1 MTQRANVDIAIT
13 QSGVNGAKL
22 LINGAT
28 GINPTE
34 INPSDLRGAIMVNA
48 PNYVGWWDD
57 FLGDTLNTTYAAD
70 LSTGATAAIEAA
82 ARGTV
87 RISTSTTDENHATLA
102 LGLHFTVSNG
112 PTIFEARVT
121 NVSAATSR
129 SVEIGLSDA
138 LSETLG
144 EAFSS
149 HDATLVDVAT
159 DAAVFAINAEESVT
173 AWKAISVNAG
183 GTPAGTSSGVTAA
196 AGTFDVLRIEIDAA
210 GNASFFVND
219 TFVATHALAVATTA
233 LLTPWI
239 TVTTQTTGDRQV
251 DVDYWMVAQP
261 R

>member
-34 INPSDLRGAIMVNA
+34 INPGDIQAALMVNA

-57 FLGDTLNTTYAAD
+57 FLGDAVNTTYAPD
-70 LSTGATAAIEAA
+70 LSTGAGVTINAA
-82 ARGTV
+82 ARGTARV
-87 RISTSTTDENHATLA
+87 ATSTTDENHATLV

-121 NVSAATSR
+121 NVTASTSR
-129 SVEIGLSDA
+129 SVEVGLSDA
-138 LSETLG
+138 LSETAG

-159 DAAVFAINAEESVT
+159 DAAVFAINAEEAVT
-173 AWKAISVNAG
+173 AWKAISVKAG
-183 GTPAGTSSGVTAA
+183 GTPAGTTTGVTATA
-196 AGTFDVLRIEIDAA
+196 DTFDTLRIEVDAA
-210 GNASFFVND
+210 GNASFFVNG
-219 TFVATHALAVATTA
+219 TFVTTHLLAVATTA

-239 TVTTQTTGDRQV
+239 SVTTQTTGDRQV